1 MYIGS
6 KLGNLEMPHI
16 MMSKTVDCKIV
27 PVKGRGRTNVDLR
40 MARGGQAND

>member
-16 MMSKTVDCKIV
+16 IMSKTVDCKIV
-27 PVKGRGRTNVDLR
+27 PVKGRGRTNVRLKDGK
-40 MARGGQAND
+40 GGQAND